1 LYIAGISREN
11 GGGATSAL
19 RGIERNEGTCDAM
32 LDKDF
37 LTTVGAETGVGTR
50 RDGFFLPETAEFRT
64 VIFPFRF
71 VVIRIPLQTRPGA
84 V

>member
-1 LYIAGISREN
+1 
-11 GGGATSAL
+11 
-19 RGIERNEGTCDAM
+19 M